1 MSATPAQPPVKSVSR
16 GLALLEAVAGH
27 DDVGL
32 VEVANQTGLQPSTT
46 HRLLATLVQSGYVV
60 QNPDTN
66 RYRLGHKVL
75 ELVGGPEHRLER
87 LKALVRPS
95 LEAIREVTDETTNL
109 VLIERFSTVYVDQVE
124 SSQAVRMFTEIGRRV
139 PAHSTGAGK
148 AMLAFQPERLLAEL
162 YAREPFDRL
171 TPHTIT
177 SAADLAA
184 TLEKVRRRGYA
195 IDNEEYEEGV
205 GCVGAPIFD
214 HAGEVHAAISVSA
227 PVSRIHRLDMTA
239 LAELL
244 TERAGDVSEDLGYR
258 ATAAQ
263 PQPTNTGASG

>member
-1 MSATPAQPPVKSVSR
+1 MRKPRMPTTPPQTHVKSVGR

-32 VEVANQTGLQPSTT
+32 VELAKQTGLQPSTT

-75 ELVGGPEHRLER
+75 ELAGGPEHRLER
-87 LKALVRPS
+87 LKAVVHPR

-109 VLIERFSTVYVDQVE
+109 VLIERFSIVYVDQVE
-124 SSQAVRMFTEIGRRV
+124 SSRAVRMFTEIGRRV
-139 PAHSTGAGK
+139 PAHTTGAGK
-148 AMLAFQPERLLAEL
+148 AMLAFQPDRLLAEL
-162 YAREPFDRL
+162 YAGEPFDRL

-177 SAADLAA
+177 SAADLAT
-184 TLEKVRRRGYA
+184 TLEDVRRRGYA
-195 IDNEEYEEGV
+195 VDNEEYEEGV

-214 HAGEVHAAISVSA
+214 HGGEVHAAISVSA
-227 PVSRIHRLDMTA
+227 PVSRLHHLDISA

-244 TERAGDVSEDLGYR
+244 TEHTGDVSRDLGYR
-258 ATAAQ
+258 ATD
-263 PQPTNTGASG
+263 GSASGDD